1 MHQNRPAADRSEPGG
16 NPDRSTPDRSAPDRG
31 PSDRSGASPAGT
43 PTAPEDSSE
52 LVLGMDVGGTTT
64 RALLCDLAGNRH
76 GRAVS
81 GGGNPTAHRPHRAS
95 AALAVALRG
104 ALAGT
109 DPAEV
114 RHGVVGLAG
123 RRLLGRPE
131 VRAAFRRAWE
141 DAGLRC
147 PMTVVPDAAVA
158 FAAGSATGSGSVL
171 IAGTGAIAV
180 RMDRW
185 EEVRRA
191 DGLGWL
197 LGDLGSGFW
206 MGREAVR
213 LTLEALSGR
222 VHAPVLAPMVLEE
235 LLGSPAASAPAA
247 GPDPGGALANRL
259 VAAVYA
265 DRPVAL
271 ARLAP
276 LVTAAAEHEDPA
288 AADLVEAAAR
298 HLMATLAAVRRPGE
312 RTPVVLAGSCLV
324 TDNVL
329 ARQVVRALDTQW
341 PGAEVGWALDGAAGA
356 AVLAADSLGVDEAT
370 LASMHRRLLA

>member
-1 MHQNRPAADRSEPGG
+1 A
-16 NPDRSTPDRSAPDRG
+16 T
-31 PSDRSGASPAGT
+31 
-43 PTAPEDSSE
+43 
-52 LVLGMDVGGTTT
+52 
-64 RALLCDLAGNRH
+64 
-76 GRAVS
+76 
-81 GGGNPTAHRPHRAS
+81 
-95 AALAVALRG
+95 AALSVALRG

-114 RHGVVGLAG
+114 RHGVIGLAG
-123 RRLLGRPE
+123 RRLPAGPE
-131 VRAAFRRAWE
+131 VRAALRRAWE

-171 IAGTGAIAV
+171 IAGTGALAV

-213 LTLEALSGR
+213 LTLEALAGR
-222 VHAPVLAPMVLEE
+222 VHAPVLAPMVLEA
-235 LLGSPAASAPAA
+235 LLGRPTALSPEAAS
-247 GPDPGGALANRL
+247 GSGSDPGSALASRL
-259 VAAVYA
+259 VSGVYA

-276 LVTAAAEHEDPA
+276 LVTSAAEHDDPA
-288 AADLVEAAAR
+288 AAEVVQAAAA
-298 HLMATLAAVRRPGE
+298 HLTATLAAVRRPGE

-324 TDNVL
+324 TDNAL
-329 ARQVVRALDTQW
+329 ARQVVRAVDGRW
-341 PGAEVGWALDGAAGA
+341 PGAEVCRGLDGAAGA

-370 LASMHRRLLA
+370 LGAMHRRLTA